1 MGSVGKFVNSSLK
14 FLILNS
20 GKNLI
25 FKWTVPPGIDAPC
38 MDECASNTETDG
50 DIQRIQESTWQ
61 QKAVYLSS

>member
-25 FKWTVPPGIDAPC
+25 FNGQFQQELMLLAWMSVHPTQKLMGIFK
-38 MDECASNTETDG
+38 EYK
-50 DIQRIQESTWQ
+50 
-61 QKAVYLSS
+61 KAHGSKRQYT